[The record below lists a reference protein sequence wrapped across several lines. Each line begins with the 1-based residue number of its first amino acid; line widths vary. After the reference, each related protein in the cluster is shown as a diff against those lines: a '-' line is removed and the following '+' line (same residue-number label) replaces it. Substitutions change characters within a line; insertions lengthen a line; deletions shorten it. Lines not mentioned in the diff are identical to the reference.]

1 MDYNKSLKNLQETYV
16 NMVNG
21 DSTVEYE
28 EMITIPNDITE
39 GSYEL
44 ADDDGNVIGE
54 IEIVETYI
62 NESNDER
69 VALAI
74 ITEKETMGK
83 RLVGKFASGHQARSD
98 RIDRAAGVTKKTK
111 PGIKRGLKR
120 AAASAAIGAK
130 DLVTLGMNKG
140 AKRQRADARKDYA
153 KRDKSTY
160 RSAAKGLGG
169 NLKRRMTSG

>member
-69 VALAI
+69 VALVVI
-74 ITEKETMGK
+74 KENILKKG
-83 RLVGKFASGHQARSD
+83 VGKYASAQQAASD

-111 PGIKRGLKR
+111 PGLKRGLKR
-120 AAASAAIGAK
+120 MGAAAAIGAK

-140 AKRQRADARKDYA
+140 RKRQRADAKKDYA
-153 KRDKSTY
+153 KRDTSTF
-160 RSAAKGLGG
+160 RGAAKGLGG